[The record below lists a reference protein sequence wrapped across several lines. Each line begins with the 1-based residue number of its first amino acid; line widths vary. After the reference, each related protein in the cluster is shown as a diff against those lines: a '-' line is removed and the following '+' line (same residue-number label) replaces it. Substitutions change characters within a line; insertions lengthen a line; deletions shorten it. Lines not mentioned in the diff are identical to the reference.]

1 MPLELN
7 TYITIFSFLFSLGI
21 QVAVLAYYAGKFSEM
36 VRRLENDLKA
46 HKQSSMESHT
56 SLQIKL
62 EGLEREKQILSER
75 VSRHDIVMENIE
87 KYLSELKE
95 SIKEMSLDIK
105 QRRK

>member
-36 VRRLENDLKA
+36 VRGLENDLKA
-46 HKQSSMESHT
+46 HKQSSMEIHT

-95 SIKEMSLDIK
+95 SVKEMLLDIK